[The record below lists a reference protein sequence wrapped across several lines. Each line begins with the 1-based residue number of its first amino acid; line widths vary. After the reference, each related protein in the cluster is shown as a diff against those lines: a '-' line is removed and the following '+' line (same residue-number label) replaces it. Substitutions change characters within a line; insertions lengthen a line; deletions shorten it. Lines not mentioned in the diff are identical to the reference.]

1 MPEFLYIV
9 KDREGN
15 RVSGEVHAATLDR
28 AAKRLQERGYTVLRV
43 DPVKPKHWIWYFI
56 QPVKPSLLVLF
67 VRQMAVMVAAGV
79 TIRRILIS
87 LKPNHGGEMFK
98 KAVQRLLVDV
108 NSGYSL
114 SQAMMRSPEFFS
126 YFVVGSVR
134 IGEHTGR
141 LAEVLDNCAGHLEK
155 EFEYGLKLKQ
165 ALIYPVVLLSACGC
179 LVGFIF
185 TYMIPKFVGLFVD
198 LKVELPWTTQKLMD
212 ATHFLETYGTVL
224 FCTLLGPVLCFTWL
238 FFHWSRTRRGKR
250 TLEKSMLRI
259 PWYGLQI
266 RRRMLAQYFRSFGTL
281 IDSGV
286 TADTSLILMGRSL
299 NRVILQET
307 AMAQLDAIRKGKRLT
322 AGLKAADK
330 GKLFPPMALE
340 MVYVGEETGTLPK
353 MLARLSNYYDEEM
366 VRGLENISRLIE
378 PVVLCIIGGMV
389 AFVLLAAFMPI
400 YQLASSF

>member
-1 MPEFLYIV
+1 MPEFLYVV

-15 RVSGEVHAATLDR
+15 RVSGEVNAATLER
-28 AAKRLQERGYTVLRV
+28 AARRLQERGFTVLRV
-43 DPVKPKHWIWYFI
+43 DPIKPKHWIWYFI
-56 QPVKPSLLVLF
+56 TPVKPSLLVLF
-67 VRQMAVMVAAGV
+67 VRQMAVMIAAGV
-79 TIRRILIS
+79 TIRRILVA
-87 LKPNHGGEMFK
+87 LKPNHGGAYFQ

-141 LAEVLDNCAGHLEK
+141 LAETLDNCAGHLEK

-198 LKVELPWTTQKLMD
+198 LKVELPWATQKLMD
-212 ATHFLETYGTVL
+212 ITGFLETYGTVVL
-224 FCTLLGPVLCFTWL
+224 CTLIGPGLSLGWL
-238 FFHWSRTRRGKR
+238 FFHWSRTRRGRR
-250 TLEKSMLRI
+250 TLERVMLRI

-299 NRVILQET
+299 NRVVLQET